1 MMHDATSASTI
12 GSKPAQRT
20 VSAWLMLLAL
30 CLCLQACGFQLRG
43 SADLPEIMDNTYLD
57 MPDRYGEFGR
67 ALERTLTGNGIT
79 IQDSR
84 QDASAVLKV
93 TTARFQRTAASFAGT
108 ARIREYRLSFI
119 VDFQVQSPSGE
130 SLSNSR
136 HVQIFR
142 DYSFDEQEI
151 LAATREEEFL
161 RRNME
166 AAMVSE
172 VLRRLEEL
180 PIRQPRQT
188 AG

>member
-1 MMHDATSASTI
+1 MMHEARFKQAQSKSATTAYF
-12 GSKPAQRT
+12 KL
-20 VSAWLMLLAL
+20 WCLLVL
-30 CLCLQACGFQLRG
+30 CLSLQACGFQLRG
-43 SADLPEIMDNTYLD
+43 SADLPTIMENTYLD

-67 ALERTLTGNGIT
+67 ALERTLAGNGIN
-79 IQDSR
+79 IRNSP
-84 QDASAVLKV
+84 QDASAVLKI

-119 VDFQVQSPSGE
+119 VDFRVQSPSGDV
-130 SLSNSR
+130 LSNAR
-136 HVQIFR
+136 HVEIFR

-161 RRNME
+161 RRDME

-180 PIRQPRQT
+180 PIRP
-188 AG
+188 AS